1 MKELAVS
8 AIGATG
14 NFGRS
19 DDICSFLSE
28 FSHTPSLSTAHRNSF
43 PSGRTLAL
51 YLGDW
56 LDLFPFFSF
65 CYAQ

>member
-19 DDICSFLSE
+19 DDICSFLAQ
-28 FSHTPSLSTAHRNSF
+28 FSQTPSPCTVQNL
-43 PSGRTLAL
+43 
-51 YLGDW
+51 
-56 LDLFPFFSF
+56 LFSLT
-65 CYAQ
+65 